1 MINNQGITD
10 TNWKQKFLPIWIAQ
24 LFSLLGSG
32 LVQFALVWYI
42 TQETGSAAMLAT
54 ATLVALLPEVL
65 LAPFAGA
72 FVDRLN
78 RRLVM
83 IFADLFIALTTL
95 ALVLIFAIN
104 RIEIWH
110 IFVVLLLRSAG
121 GVFHWPA
128 MQASTALM
136 VPDKHLARFAGLNQA
151 VRGGLNIV
159 APLLGALLMTLL
171 QFHQVIAVDVITAL
185 IAILPLVFISVPQ
198 PERKDSEK
206 ILTPRMILS
215 DVQQGLVYL
224 KSWKGM
230 FYLALLAAIL
240 NFFLVPTGTLMPLMV
255 TQHFG
260 GDVWQLSILESAIGI
275 GIVAGGLLLGIW
287 GGFKNRIVTSIVG
300 VIGIGLGVFI
310 FGITPANWFWVGVAS
325 VALFGFMSPITNG
338 PINAIM
344 QSKIAPEMQGR
355 VLSLISSLCSMM
367 MPLALLI
374 AAPVAEWF
382 GLRVWYWAS
391 GLLVMAIGLLAFFVP
406 SVMMLDRDAPQNT
419 PIPSTTELSKNEA
432 VLN

>member
-206 ILTPRMILS
+206 
-215 DVQQGLVYL
+215 Y
-224 KSWKGM
+224 
-230 FYLALLAAIL
+230 
-240 NFFLVPTGTLMPLMV
+240 
-255 TQHFG
+255 
-260 GDVWQLSILESAIGI
+260 
-275 GIVAGGLLLGIW
+275 
-287 GGFKNRIVTSIVG
+287 
-300 VIGIGLGVFI
+300 
-310 FGITPANWFWVGVAS
+310 
-325 VALFGFMSPITNG
+325 
-338 PINAIM
+338 
-344 QSKIAPEMQGR
+344 
-355 VLSLISSLCSMM
+355 
-367 MPLALLI
+367 
-374 AAPVAEWF
+374 
-382 GLRVWYWAS
+382 
-391 GLLVMAIGLLAFFVP
+391 
-406 SVMMLDRDAPQNT
+406 
-419 PIPSTTELSKNEA
+419 
-432 VLN
+432 